1 MKILTTAAATTAI
14 LGLALC
20 SQFAFAQTLVPA
32 GPAAPLTKIRGS
44 VASVGGGTLTITS
57 NAGQT
62 VAVALPSDALI
73 VALTAGTLDQVKPG
87 SFIGTAA
94 RTQPD
99 GTLQAIEVQVFPES
113 MRGAGAGSTPYDL
126 GEGSSMTNGTV
137 GQLVGTKGRTMTVTF
152 PGGERTVVVPPDAP
166 VVDFAAGT
174 AAQLIPGAHVIVN
187 AGPGSA
193 GALSA
198 KFVLVG
204 LGGLVPPL

>member
-1 MKILTTAAATTAI
+1 MRILTTAAAT

-20 SQFAFAQTLVPA
+20 GQFAFAQTLVPA

-44 VASVGGGTLTITS
+44 VASIGGGTLTVTS

-62 VAVALPSDALI
+62 VAVALPPDTTI

-94 RTQPD
+94 RSQPD

-113 MRGAGAGSTPYDL
+113 MRGAGAGSHPYDL
-126 GEGSSMTNGTV
+126 GAGSSMTNGTV
-137 GQLVGTKGRTMTVTF
+137 GQLVGTSGRTMTVTF

-166 VVDFAAGT
+166 VVDFAPGT
-174 AAQLIPGAHVIVN
+174 AAQLTPGAHVIVN
-187 AGPGSA
+187 AGPGGA

-204 LGGLVPPL
+204 LNGLVPPL